1 MPEVK
6 SAPLVS
12 IITPTYNHEK
22 YINECV
28 ASVIAQTYDHWEQV
42 VMDDGST
49 DATPSIVKQYNDPR
63 IRYLWQEN
71 RGIGAL
77 DKNYNRALSL
87 CRGELI
93 AILEGDDTWPPTK
106 LETMVGAFLDPEV
119 VLAFGKSQDID
130 EKGVARSRESRT
142 SRLRSK
148 LPHSVLLN
156 DPIRSAT
163 PYLLSANGQTFI
175 PPSTVV
181 VRRSALESIGGF
193 QKAEGVSPV
202 DVPTFIRLSLIGE
215 FHFFDEILGNRRH
228 HAQSATVQNLRTMT
242 DIAETFALA
251 CAEDPS
257 FGLTAEQR
265 KAVLSSWNAVK
276 FSAEF
281 WLGRI
286 CLLNRDCKQAR
297 RHFAA
302 ALGASDIPIVVAAAL
317 GWVLSWFKFDLEGI
331 ARMAG
336 RATLA
341 PPKIS

>member
-1 MPEVK
+1 MSEVK

-12 IITPTYNHEK
+12 ILTPTYNHEK

-28 ASVIAQTYDHWEQV
+28 KSVISQTYDHWEQV
-42 VMDDGST
+42 IIDDGST
-49 DATPSIVKQYNDPR
+49 DATASIVKQHNDPR
-63 IRYLWQEN
+63 VRYLWQEN
-71 RGIGAL
+71 RGLEAL
-77 DKNYNRALSL
+77 DENYNRALSF
-87 CRGELI
+87 CRGDLV
-93 AILEGDDTWPPTK
+93 AVLEGDDTWPTTK
-106 LETMVGAFLDPEV
+106 LETMVAAFLDPEV

-130 EKGVARSRESRT
+130 EGGIARSRESRT
-142 SRLRSK
+142 SRLRSS

-193 QKAEGVSPV
+193 QKAKGASPV
-202 DVPTFIRLSLIGE
+202 DVPTFIRLSLIGK
-215 FHFFDEILGNRRH
+215 FHFFDQILGNRRH
-228 HAQSATVQNLRTMT
+228 HAKSATVQNLRTMT
-242 DIAETFALA
+242 DIAQMFALA

-257 FGLTAEQR
+257 FGLTVEQQN
-265 KAVLSSWNAVK
+265 AVLSSWNAVK

-297 RHFAA
+297 KHFAA
-302 ALGASDIPIVVAAAL
+302 ALGASDIPVVVASAL

-331 ARMAG
+331 ARVAG
-336 RATLA
+336 RATIS
-341 PPKIS
+341 PPEIS